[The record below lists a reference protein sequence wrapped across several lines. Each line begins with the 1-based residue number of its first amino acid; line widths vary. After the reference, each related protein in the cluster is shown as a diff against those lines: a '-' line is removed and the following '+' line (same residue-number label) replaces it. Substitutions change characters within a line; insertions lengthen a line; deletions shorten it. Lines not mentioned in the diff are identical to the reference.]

1 VAQAGQG
8 SPVAGPHTVGDLR
21 QWADTIAEDSMTKLQ
36 ELHEAGQSVWLD
48 FIRRDMLGNGEL
60 AGLVAEGTRG
70 LTSNPTIFQK
80 AIAGSDLY
88 DAQIAT
94 TDGDAAK
101 VFEALAVQDI
111 RAAADLLR
119 SVYDESDGA
128 DGYVSLE
135 VAPDLA
141 YDTEGTIADAR
152 RLWGVVDRPNLMI
165 KVPATSDGISAVE
178 DLIAAGIN
186 VNATLMFSLADYE
199 AVAGAYVR
207 GVERAERPERVA
219 SVASFFVSRVDT
231 KTDAA
236 LDKVGTD
243 DALALRGKTAVAN
256 AKMTYLRYQDI
267 FLGSTFAGARG
278 RGARPQ
284 RVLWASTSTKNP
296 EYPDLLYV
304 DDLVGANTV
313 NTMPPATLDAFKD
326 HGVADPTALVN
337 GVEEAA
343 AQLHELE
350 VLGIDFSAITSELQT
365 EGVDAFAA
373 SYDDLLEAIA
383 AKKEALDS

>member
-1 VAQAGQG
+1 
-8 SPVAGPHTVGDLR
+8 
-21 QWADTIAEDSMTKLQ
+21 MTKLRH
-36 ELHEAGQSVWLD
+36 LHEAGQSVWLD
-48 FIRRDMLGNGEL
+48 FIRRDMLDNGEL

-70 LTSNPTIFQK
+70 LTSNPTIFEK
-80 AIAGSDLY
+80 AIAGSNLY
-88 DAQIAT
+88 DDQISA
-94 TDGDAAK
+94 TDGDAAA

-119 SVYDESDGA
+119 NVYDESDRG
-128 DGYVSLE
+128 DGFVSLE

-141 YDTEGTIADAR
+141 YDSEGTIADAK

-165 KVPATSDGISAVE
+165 KVPATPDGIPAIE
-178 DLIAAGIN
+178 ELIAAGIN

-199 AVAGAYVR
+199 AVAGAYIR

-243 DALALRGKTAVAN
+243 EALAIRGKTAVAN

-267 FLGSTFAGARG
+267 FLGSTFAAARE

-296 EYPDLLYV
+296 EYSDLLYV
-304 DDLVGANTV
+304 DDLVGPNTV
-313 NTMPPATLDAFKD
+313 NTMPPATLEAFKD
-326 HGVADPTALVN
+326 HGTVDGAALES

-343 AQLHELE
+343 AQLRELE
-350 VLGIDFSAITSELQT
+350 GLGIDFSAITSVLQT

-373 SYDDLLEAIA
+373 SHDDLLEAIA
-383 AKKEALDS
+383 AKKEELDS